1 MIRVVQ
7 NQIEPVA
14 HLLTECFI
22 DDPLVVEQIKGILNK
37 EVFLEKLFLLQLE
50 VFEKTRDVFL
60 LDDKFKSVIIGYEKK
75 KLKRFKQLI
84 LSIKSSFKL
93 RNLISKN
100 DIKLYSNNVKAA
112 SKIIDLNWQK
122 EFTTKNYYHINVIA
136 VAEEERGKGN
146 LRALITPIVTYC
158 NENNIPIV
166 LETVNSKQIAMYEH
180 SGFNLIKTMSESSI
194 GLNQYCF
201 IKYPNS

>member
-22 DDPLVVEQIKGILNK
+22 DDPLVVEQIKGILNE

-50 VFEKTRDVFL
+50 VFEKTRDVFS

-75 KLKRFKQLI
+75 KLKRFKQLM
-84 LSIKSSFKL
+84 LSIKSSSKL

-100 DIKLYSNNVKAA
+100 DIKLYSNSVKAV
-112 SKIIDLNWQK
+112 SKIIDLTWQK
-122 EFTTKNYYHINVIA
+122 EFTTKNYYHI
-136 VAEEERGKGN
+136 K
-146 LRALITPIVTYC
+146 C
-158 NENNIPIV
+158 NC
-166 LETVNSKQIAMYEH
+166 
-180 SGFNLIKTMSESSI
+180 GFPGRTR
-194 GLNQYCF
+194 
-201 IKYPNS
+201 